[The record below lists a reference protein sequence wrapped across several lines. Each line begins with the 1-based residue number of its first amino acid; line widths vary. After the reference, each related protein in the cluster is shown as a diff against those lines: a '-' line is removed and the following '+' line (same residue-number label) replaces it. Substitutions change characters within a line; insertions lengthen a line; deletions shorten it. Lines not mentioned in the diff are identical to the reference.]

1 MERFLPESPVGAA
14 ALPDEVLGVLPG
26 GHAVGGAAAFHDG
39 EARLLHGSAHLLLG
53 GEEERPDEGQA
64 PVGQLRHR
72 RKAADAALPPEIHVK
87 GLDGVVEVMAQRHL
101 VAAQLFGGGMESAP
115 AQIGAER
122 AGIFLLS
129 VVEDDG
135 ADEGA
140 AHLVGHTVLPEKGF
154 QRGVVHRLAP
164 ELGVEGDG
172 CHLKGKAEVLPQ
184 LRKAHRQGY
193 AVLAA
198 RNAHED
204 AVAGGKHLIL
214 LDGFAHQ
221 AAEPLHRF
229 RAAHDR
235 LTLSTRFT
243 MSLMEASLVSAET

>member
-1 MERFLPESPVGAA
+1 
-14 ALPDEVLGVLPG
+14 
-26 GHAVGGAAAFHDG
+26 
-39 EARLLHGSAHLLLG
+39 
-53 GEEERPDEGQA
+53 
-64 PVGQLRHR
+64 
-72 RKAADAALPPEIHVK
+72 
-87 GLDGVVEVMAQRHL
+87 
-101 VAAQLFGGGMESAP
+101 MESAP